1 MSEVRKKLEIRN
13 GKDNI
18 KCYSILRGG
27 VYMNY
32 CIFSRNIQKSYRSK
46 KALDNVNIHIPSSSI
61 YGLIGPNGAG
71 KSTLLKAIMNL
82 ISIDNGEISVFNNPN
97 GIGKNELNK
106 TGSLIEYPYFYDD
119 LSGKE
124 NLLIHSKYMGYY
136 DKKRMDDVLEET
148 DIISASEKKV
158 KEYSMGMRQRLAIAR
173 AILIKP
179 ELLILD
185 EPINALDPD
194 GIKKMRE
201 LFIRLNKELGTTIL
215 ISSHILSEMDCLA
228 TDIGIMSNGKLI
240 QEKPLEEIHKE
251 NKARIVTKV
260 DDVSKATMLL
270 EEKGI
275 QNFKVFDNG
284 QISIFDMNYDTP
296 FFADLF
302 VRNDLKLYQITTV
315 RKTLEEYFFE
325 VLEGKECSC

>member
-1 MSEVRKKLEIRN
+1 ME
-13 GKDNI
+13 
-18 KCYSILRGG
+18 
-27 VYMNY
+27 Y
-32 CIFSRNIQKSYRSK
+32 CIFSKDIQKSYLSK
-46 KALDNVNIHIPSSSI
+46 KALDDINIHIPYKSI

-82 ISIDNGEISVFNNPN
+82 ISIDNGRICVLNNSN
-97 GIGKNELNK
+97 GMQKNELNR
-106 TGSLIEYPYFYDD
+106 TGSLIEYPYFYDE
-119 LSGKE
+119 LSGME
-124 NLLIHSKYMGYY
+124 NLLIHSQYMGYY
-136 DKKRMDDVLEET
+136 DKKRIDDVLEEV
-148 DIISASEKKV
+148 DLSSASGKKV

-201 LFIRLNKELGTTIL
+201 LFISLNKELGTTIV

-228 TDIGIMSNGKLI
+228 TDIGIMNKGKLI
-240 QEKPLEEIHKE
+240 QEKTLSDIHKE
-251 NKARIVTKV
+251 NKEKIIVKV
-260 DDVSKATMLL
+260 DDLSKATILL

-275 QNFKVFDNG
+275 QNFKIFDDESL
-284 QISIFDMNYDTP
+284 SIFDMNYDTSY
-296 FFADLF
+296 FSELF
-302 VRNDLKLYQITTV
+302 VKNKLKLYQITAV

-325 VLEGKECSC
+325 ILEEKECSY

>member
-1 MSEVRKKLEIRN
+1 MA
-13 GKDNI
+13 
-18 KCYSILRGG
+18 
-27 VYMNY
+27 Y
-32 CIFSRNIQKSYRSK
+32 CILSKNIQKSYLSK
-46 KALDNVNIHIPSSSI
+46 KVLDDVSIHIPSKSI

-82 ISIDNGEISVFNNPN
+82 ISIDDGSICVLSNSNGM
-97 GIGKNELNK
+97 GKNELNR
-106 TGSLIEYPYFYDD
+106 TGSLIEYPYFYDE
-119 LSGKE
+119 LSGRE

-136 DKKRMDDVLEET
+136 DKKRIDDVLEEV
-148 DIISASEKKV
+148 DIASDSEKKV

-201 LFIRLNKELGTTIL
+201 LFISLNKELGTTIV

-228 TDIGIMSNGKLI
+228 TDIGIMNKGKLI
-240 QEKPLEEIHKE
+240 QEKTLSDIHKE
-251 NKARIVTKV
+251 NKERVVVKV
-260 DDVSKATMLL
+260 DDLSKATMLL

-275 QNFKVFDNG
+275 QDFKIFEDG
-284 QISIFDMNYDTP
+284 QLSIFDMNYDTSY
-296 FFADLF
+296 FSDLF
-302 VRNDLKLYQITTV
+302 VKNQLKLYRITAV

-325 VLEGKECSC
+325 ILEGKECSC

>member
-1 MSEVRKKLEIRN
+1 M
-13 GKDNI
+13 D
-18 KCYSILRGG
+18 
-27 VYMNY
+27 Y
-32 CIFSRNIQKSYRSK
+32 CIFSKNIQKSYLSK
-46 KALDNVNIHIPSSSI
+46 KALDNVNIHIPSNSI

-82 ISIDNGEISVFNNPN
+82 ISIDDGTIYVFNNPN
-97 GIGKNELNK
+97 GMGKNELNR

-119 LSGKE
+119 LSGKD

-136 DKKRMDDVLEET
+136 DKKRIDEVLEEV
-148 DIISASEKKV
+148 DIASDAEKKV

-179 ELLILD
+179 DLLILD

-201 LFIRLNKELGTTIL
+201 LFIHLNREIGTTIV

-228 TDIGIMSNGKLI
+228 TNIGIMSNGKLI
-240 QEKPLEEIHKE
+240 QEKPLAEIHKE
-251 NKARIVTKV
+251 NKERIVIKV
-260 DDVSKATMLL
+260 DDLSKATMLL

-275 QNFKVFDNG
+275 QNFKIFDNE
-284 QISIFDMNYDTP
+284 QLSIFDMNYDTS
-296 FFADLF
+296 FFSELF
-302 VRNDLKLYQITTV
+302 VKNHLKLYQITAV
-315 RKTLEEYFFE
+315 RKTLEEYFFAI
-325 VLEGKECSC
+325 LEGKECSC

>member
-1 MSEVRKKLEIRN
+1 ME
-13 GKDNI
+13 
-18 KCYSILRGG
+18 
-27 VYMNY
+27 Y
-32 CIFSRNIQKSYRSK
+32 CIVSKNIQKSYLSK
-46 KALDNVNIHIPSSSI
+46 KVLDGVNIHIPYKSI

-82 ISIDNGEISVFNNPN
+82 ISIDDGSICVLNNSS
-97 GIGKNELNK
+97 GMGKNELNR
-106 TGSLIEYPYFYDD
+106 TGSLIEYPYFYDE

-136 DKKRMDDVLEET
+136 DKKRIDDVLEEV
-148 DIISASEKKV
+148 DIASDSGKKV

-173 AILIKP
+173 AIWIKP

-201 LFIRLNKELGTTIL
+201 LFIYLNRELGITIV

-228 TDIGIMSNGKLI
+228 TDIGIMNKGKLI
-240 QEKPLEEIHKE
+240 QEKPLSEIHKE
-251 NKARIVTKV
+251 NKERIVVKV
-260 DDVSKATMLL
+260 DDVSKATILL

-275 QNFKVFDNG
+275 QDFKIFDDG
-284 QISIFDMNYDTP
+284 QLSIFDMNYDTS
-296 FFADLF
+296 FFQTYL
-302 VRNDLKLYQITTV
+302 
-315 RKTLEEYFFE
+315 
-325 VLEGKECSC
+325 

>member
-1 MSEVRKKLEIRN
+1 MA
-13 GKDNI
+13 
-18 KCYSILRGG
+18 
-27 VYMNY
+27 Y
-32 CIFSRNIQKSYRSK
+32 CILSKNIQKSYLSK
-46 KALDNVNIHIPSSSI
+46 KVLDDVSIHIPSKSI

-82 ISIDNGEISVFNNPN
+82 ISIDDGSICVLSNSNGM
-97 GIGKNELNK
+97 GKNELNR
-106 TGSLIEYPYFYDD
+106 TGSLIEYPYFYDE
-119 LSGKE
+119 LSGRE

-136 DKKRMDDVLEET
+136 DKKRIDDVLEEV
-148 DIISASEKKV
+148 DIASDSEKKV

-201 LFIRLNKELGTTIL
+201 LFISLNKELGTTIV

-228 TDIGIMSNGKLI
+228 TDIGIMNKGKLI
-240 QEKPLEEIHKE
+240 QEKPLSDIHKE
-251 NKARIVTKV
+251 NKERIVAKV
-260 DDVSKATMLL
+260 DDLSKATMLL

-275 QNFKVFDNG
+275 QDFKIFEDG
-284 QISIFDMNYDTP
+284 QLSIFDMNYDTSY
-296 FFADLF
+296 FSDLF
-302 VRNDLKLYQITTV
+302 VKNQLKLYQITAV

-325 VLEGKECSC
+325 ILEGKECSC